1 MSYLRKVEIQR
12 EPTRRATLADKERRK
27 VASASGQKRTTFNPA
42 PLQKGEESAWKWAI
56 RMMSESL
63 WKSKKTIARE
73 AEVEKKRL
81 EREAKEKV
89 KAKV

>member
-1 MSYLRKVEIQR
+1 
-12 EPTRRATLADKERRK
+12 
-27 VASASGQKRTTFNPA
+27 
-42 PLQKGEESAWKWAI
+42 
-56 RMMSESL
+56 MMSESL